1 MEALFNL
8 LQCLLL
14 SKSVLC
20 LWLGCL
26 SYENYLFRCLPCK
39 RSKCTSK
46 AVPLTGISVY
56 YPVHWLWL
64 QAFRS
69 LLQCCE
75 SSLQI
80 LDRKN
85 DEIELLKSL
94 HKSKQNEAEET
105 IRKLEKK
112 GDFFFSLWLVFILF
126 IQFCMV
132 MLYYILS
139 VSLLGTSVLS
149 LFVCRSCPCFSFRL
163 ERLVWLP
170 LLVVQLP
177 NQIFQ
182 ETV

>member
-1 MEALFNL
+1 LPKFSRKQKDPPETWKPFLICSSACF
-8 LQCLLL
+8 
-14 SKSVLC
+14 
-20 LWLGCL
+20 
-26 SYENYLFRCLPCK
+26 YLNQSFVYGLAVSAMK
-39 RSKCTSK
+39 ITYFVAYHARSKCTSK

-56 YPVHWLWL
+56 YSVHWLWL

-112 GDFFFSLWLVFILF
+112 GDFFFLCGWFLF
-126 IQFCMV
+126 Y
-132 MLYYILS
+132 L
-139 VSLLGTSVLS
+139 
-149 LFVCRSCPCFSFRL
+149 FSFA
-163 ERLVWLP
+163 W
-170 LLVVQLP
+170 
-177 NQIFQ
+177 
-182 ETV
+182 

>member
-1 MEALFNL
+1 MKITYFVA
-8 LQCLLL
+8 
-14 SKSVLC
+14 
-20 LWLGCL
+20 
-26 SYENYLFRCLPCK
+26 YHA

-56 YPVHWLWL
+56 YPMHWLWL

-112 GDFFFSLWLVFILF
+112 GDFFFFSVVGFYFIYLVLHGD
-126 IQFCMV
+126 V
-132 MLYYILS
+132 
-139 VSLLGTSVLS
+139 VLHPLCVPS
-149 LFVCRSCPCFSFRL
+149 RYKRTFPLRL
-163 ERLVWLP
+163 QVLP
-170 LLVVQLP
+170 L
-177 NQIFQ
+177 FFF
-182 ETV
+182 